1 MDPEASQ
8 PRPRT
13 FALPDRGGEMAALDF
28 GDPARPVDVIFSHAN
43 GFNAGAYR
51 SILGPLSADLRVLA
65 IDMRGHGAT
74 RLPTVTEG
82 RRDWDD
88 YRDDLVSLLEVVA
101 TQPVILAGHS
111 MGGAVSL
118 LAAAQ
123 VPDKVRGL
131 VMFDPVL
138 DPDRS
143 IRVDGPTAAKNALR
157 RRALYPSSQAVMD
170 SYRGRGA
177 FVTWTE
183 QQLADYVAAGFH
195 PTADGQVTLA
205 CTPQWEASNFLS
217 LAPNPWAAFKHT
229 RGPVRI
235 LLAEHDSSVGL
246 KGPEEEM
253 AALGRVRIE
262 LIPGSS
268 HFLPMEQP
276 ELVRAAL
283 REAVAG

>member
-1 MDPEASQ
+1 MFDFSWSQIMLIGVVALILIGPKDLPIALRAISNLVKKARAMASEFH
-8 PRPRT
+8 T
-13 FALPDRGGEMAALDF
+13 H
-28 GDPARPVDVIFSHAN
+28 VDD
-43 GFNAGAYR
+43 
-51 SILGPLSADLRVLA
+51 LMKDADLKDV
-65 IDMRGHGAT
+65 
-74 RLPTVTEG
+74 
-82 RRDWDD
+82 RDQFKGIRNFDI
-88 YRDDLVSLLEVVA
+88 RSE
-101 TQPVILAGHS
+101 IEK
-111 MGGAVSL
+111 AV
-118 LAAAQ
+118 
-123 VPDKVRGL
+123 
-131 VMFDPVL
+131 

-246 KGPEEEM
+246 KGHEEEM

-276 ELVRAAL
+276 EFADD
-283 REAVAG
+283 EGMETDWGFSPGMMEKVA